1 MKAQSAVE
9 YLTTYGWMF
18 VSLAIA
24 SGAIY
29 SFVGGQCVES
39 TTGFTGSDVQVQ
51 DFGIRPDSANMSLLI
66 QNQADNTVTIDSIK
80 VTGPEGK
87 RRLNYSETVPTGEE
101 EQTDVVGFEQ
111 TDACNTMDVE
121 IVYDLGVLE
130 DQYVTGEITSNIEVS
145 DKSYPEPFESV
156 SAELN

>member
-18 VSLAIA
+18 VSLAVV

-51 DFGIRPDSANMSLLI
+51 DFGIRADSANMSLLI
-66 QNQADNTVTIDSIK
+66 QNQADNTVTIDSIN
-80 VTGPEGK
+80 VTGPEGE
-87 RRLNYSETVPTGEE
+87 RQLNYSETVDPGVEK
-101 EQTDVVGFEQ
+101 QTDVLGFEQ

-121 IVYDLGVLE
+121 IVYDLGPLE
-130 DQYVTGEITSNIEVS
+130 NQCVNGEITSNIEVS
-145 DKSYPEPFESV
+145 DKAFPEPFDSV